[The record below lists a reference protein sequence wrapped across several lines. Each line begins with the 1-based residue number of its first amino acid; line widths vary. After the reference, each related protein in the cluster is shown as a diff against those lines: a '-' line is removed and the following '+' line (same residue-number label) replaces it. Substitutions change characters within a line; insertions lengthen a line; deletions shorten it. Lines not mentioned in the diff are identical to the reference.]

1 MEGGE
6 YISKKLEKGKIKKWS
21 KTIKKENL
29 RNEQKE
35 RIREAFSNTAQVV
48 VIPPSKNLRTNET
61 QLLRV
66 AAYCRVSTL
75 EETQAGSFELQCQH
89 FREYIEQNP
98 DWQFVDIFSDEGV
111 SGTSMTK
118 RIGFM
123 NMIDTCKAGKIDLIV
138 TKSVSRFAR
147 NTRDCLHV
155 VRQLKQLN
163 PPVGVF
169 FETEALN
176 TLESK
181 NEFTLGVMSL
191 VAQGESE
198 QKSASIKWAFVER
211 AKKGIPCFS
220 THNLLGYDKD
230 PLRTII
236 IVEEEAEIVRYIY
249 DSYMEGSSTRE
260 IAIALMEARVPTVT
274 GKEVWSGSAVLN
286 ILRNEKYCGDCLM
299 QKTYTIDCFS
309 HKSVKNRGEITQYYL
324 TNTHIPIIPREQW
337 EKAQKQVA
345 HRTGTQLSKNIP
357 LEQKFHITRIKGGLL
372 KGFIILD
379 PKWNNW
385 EINQFFHKINV

>member
-1 MEGGE
+1 M
-6 YISKKLEKGKIKKWS
+6 
-21 KTIKKENL
+21 
-29 RNEQKE
+29 
-35 RIREAFSNTAQVV
+35 
-48 VIPPSKNLRTNET
+48 
-61 QLLRV
+61 

-75 EETQAGSFELQCQH
+75 EESQAGSFELQCQH
-89 FREYIEQNP
+89 YREYIDNNP
-98 DWQFVDIFSDEGV
+98 DWEFVDIYSDEGV

-123 NMIDTCKAGKIDLIV
+123 NMIDACKVGKIDLVV

-147 NTRDCLHV
+147 NTRDCLQV

-163 PPVGVF
+163 PPVGIL
-169 FETEALN
+169 FETENLN

-230 PLRTII
+230 PLGTVI

-249 DSYMEGSSTRE
+249 DSYMEGSTTRE
-260 IAIALMEARVPTVT
+260 IALALTEARVPTVT
-274 GKEVWSGSAVLN
+274 GKDVWNPNAVLN

-299 QKTYTIDCFS
+299 QKTYTVDCFS
-309 HKSVKNRGEITQYYL
+309 HKSKKNRGEVTQYYL
-324 TNTHIPIIPREQW
+324 ANTHVPIISRDIW
-337 EKAQKQVA
+337 EKAQHQVS
-345 HRTGTQLSKNIP
+345 HRTGTQISKSIP
-357 LEQKFHITRIKGGLL
+357 IQQKFHLTKIKGGAL
-372 KGFIILD
+372 KGFVVLD
-379 PKWNNW
+379 PKWKKW
-385 EINQFFHKINV
+385 ECDQFSDKINLKNERNHLL